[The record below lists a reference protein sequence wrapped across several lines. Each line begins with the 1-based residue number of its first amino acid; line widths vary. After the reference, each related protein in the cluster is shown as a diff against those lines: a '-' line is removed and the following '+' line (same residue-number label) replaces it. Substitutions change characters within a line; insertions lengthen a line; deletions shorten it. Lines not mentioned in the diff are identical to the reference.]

1 MTSCNPHN
9 SARRK
14 QLRVKL
20 WKPRHLPSSLIKA
33 EPQACTLPSP
43 VTVLCGPRCAIYPP
57 GHSPA
62 HRRDKPLCH
71 PPGGKHRFRHQEAS
85 TSLRTTLG
93 THYKQEE
100 LWSCSQH
107 EGSHKQTKSD
117 GREMFRMKE
126 QDKNSQET
134 AKWRELQKK
143 KREFRLTI
151 VKMVQDLGKR
161 KRHRFRTY
169 KRCLT
174 KSYKM

>member
-14 QLRVKL
+14 QLRVNL

-43 VTVLCGPRCAIYPP
+43 VTMLCTLQDTALDTALPTRGTSPCSTHQAESTGLATRRLPQASGPLGEDATSKRNYD
-57 GHSPA
+57 PA
-62 HRRDKPLCH
+62 
-71 PPGGKHRFRHQEAS
+71 AS
-85 TSLRTTLG
+85 IKESINRQNEMAEKCFG
-93 THYKQEE
+93 WRNKIKTHKKQLNE
-100 LWSCSQH
+100 
-107 EGSHKQTKSD
+107 
-117 GREMFRMKE
+117 
-126 QDKNSQET
+126 ET
-134 AKWRELQKK
+134 ATKK
-143 KREFRLTI
+143 KKKEFRVMM

-161 KRHRFRTY
+161 MRHRLRTY